1 MADTPP
7 RPRFT
12 VRRRPFPL
20 DDSPPSDGA
29 ARHDQWGEWDAPV
42 RSDQTRWFDPL
53 VPLGGDHHSPP
64 NVALTAFILGAVGGL
79 GTGWL
84 LWWTYQVW
92 ERSTAIPLTTASTTV
107 DSTWSNALEPF
118 GLVLVVVPLYHFLEY
133 MSTALYNPIHLEYGS
148 FMLSPDPN
156 GRFAQALAVSV
167 VEFFIE
173 AYVWPSLKA
182 QLVLRI
188 LGIGC
193 IVMGQAFRTLAM
205 VTAKMSFNHYVA
217 RFKTREHTL
226 ITHGVYRLV
235 RHPAYFGFFIW
246 AIGLQLVLANPLSL
260 VVYTGVL
267 GYFFY
272 DRIQYEEQ
280 GLMRFFGADYVAYRQ
295 RTARLIPF
303 LY

>member
-1 MADTPP
+1 MTDSTS
-7 RPRFT
+7 RPTFT
-12 VRRRPFPL
+12 VRRRPFPF
-20 DDSPPSDGA
+20 DDSPPIDGA
-29 ARHDQWGEWDAPV
+29 VRHDQWGEWDTPA
-42 RSDQTRWFDPL
+42 RNDRDRWFDPL

-64 NVALTAFILGAVGGL
+64 NVALTSFILGAVGGL

-84 LWWTYQVW
+84 LWWVYQVW
-92 ERSTAIPLTTASTTV
+92 WLPAATPFTTTTT
-107 DSTWSNALEPF
+107 DSTWPDAMAPF
-118 GLVLVVVPLYHFLEY
+118 GLVLVFVPLYHILEY
-133 MSTALYNPIHLEYGS
+133 MSTALYNPVHLEYGS

-156 GRFAQALAVSV
+156 GRFAQALVVSA
-167 VEFFIE
+167 VEFLIE
-173 AYVWPSLKA
+173 AYFWPSLKT
-182 QLVLRI
+182 QLGLRI
-188 LGIGC
+188 LGMNRSF
-193 IVMGQAFRTLAM
+193 VFRTLAM

-246 AIGLQLVLANPLSL
+246 AVGLQLVLANPLSL
-260 VVYTGVL
+260 VAYIGVL

-280 GLMRFFGADYVAYRQ
+280 GLVRFFGADYVAYRQ
-295 RTARLIPF
+295 RTSRLIPY